1 MGGFYLLEIVARSK
15 LRKWRKSR
23 KKQLNKVIV
32 LSTTENK
39 EIYAQKP
46 IWYSPR
52 RRNYQIQI
60 FRDFRVFVLSPTPK
74 KENSEVKKFLQKHH
88 NTVIWGY
95 SFKCLKYV
103 QLTSNSKWFNHIVD
117 HVAGICLLRASDLSK
132 FIEFVF
138 AKVIFDTQK
147 VKIVIMKQIHMHFSF
162 ITPK

>member
-1 MGGFYLLEIVARSK
+1 MIQIPMGGFYLLEIVARSK
-15 LRKWRKSR
+15 RRKWQKSR

-39 EIYAQKP
+39 DIYTQKS

-95 SFKCLKYV
+95 SFKTVEICSIDIKLKMIQPHCGSCSRY
-103 QLTSNSKWFNHIVD
+103 
-117 HVAGICLLRASDLSK
+117 LSFK
-132 FIEFVF
+132 
-138 AKVIFDTQK
+138 
-147 VKIVIMKQIHMHFSF
+147 SF
-162 ITPK
+162 WPL